1 MTARLATE
9 RETLDALREGA
20 RLEDCGSIERGEFN
34 THRNIVHLEMSM
46 RDVSA
51 QDVAIWAHDAELE
64 DVSEYRRARVEL
76 AYAEAQWDGMERWLQ

>member
-20 RLEDCGSIERGEFN
+20 RLEDCGSVERGEFD

-51 QDVAIWAHDAELE
+51 QDVAIWAHDAELDE
-64 DVSEYRRARVEL
+64 VGEYRRARVEL

>member
-20 RLEDCGSIERGEFN
+20 RLEDCGSIERGEFD

-76 AYAEAQWDGMERWLQ
+76 AYLEAQWDGMERWLQ